1 MKTVIITGASGNL
14 GKVVTQLFL
23 DKEYRVIA
31 VVSSENQAAFLQH
44 PQLTI
49 AVVDL
54 TDETAADT
62 FVSSAI
68 NKYGEIHAA
77 LLLVGGFEAGNI
89 AETSGAAI
97 SRQVSLNFNT
107 AYFTARPLLRHMQSN
122 KKGKLIFIG
131 ARPSLDATYGK
142 DLIAYS
148 LSKSLLFTLAEQVNA
163 DAKGTS
169 VTATVIAPS
178 TLDTPLNRKS
188 MPDTDPANWVKL
200 EDLAS
205 IIEFVVAE
213 KASALRETVL
223 KVYNNG

>member
-1 MKTVIITGASGNL
+1 MKTVIITGANGNL
-14 GKVVTQLFL
+14 GKAVTQLFL
-23 DKEYRVIA
+23 DKEYRVVA

-44 PQLTI
+44 PQLTT

-54 TDETAADT
+54 TDESAADT

-68 NKYGEIHAA
+68 KTCGQIDAA

-107 AYFTARPLLRHMQSN
+107 AYFTARPLLRHMQSY

-148 LSKSLLFTLAEQVNA
+148 LSKSLLFTLAEQINA
-163 DAKGTS
+163 ESKGTG

-188 MPDTDPANWVKL
+188 MPDMDPATWVKL

-205 IIEFVVAE
+205 IIEFVVSE